1 MNARHFRTFA
11 RYNAWANARLYAAC
25 GALSEA
31 AYLAE
36 RPVFFGSIH
45 RTLNHV
51 LVGDRL
57 WLGRITGVPAGIP
70 TLDTE
75 LFPDRDALRAA
86 REAEDARIIGLV
98 DGYDDARLLAAEVV
112 YANMSGAEHRDP
124 LRLVLAHFFNH
135 QTHHR
140 GQVHDMLS
148 ATDVAPPPLDLIY
161 YLREVGEAD

>member
-1 MNARHFRTFA
+1 MIARHFRTFA

-25 GALSEA
+25 DRLTDEA
-31 AYLAE
+31 YFAE
-36 RPVFFGSIH
+36 RPAFFGSIH
-45 RTLNHV
+45 RTLNHI
-51 LVGDRL
+51 LVGDRA

-70 TLDTE
+70 TLDTVLHE
-75 LFPDRDALRAA
+75 DRAALRAA
-86 REAEDARIIGLV
+86 REAEDARIIALV
-98 DGYDDARLLAAEVV
+98 DAHDDERLLATTVV

-124 LRLVLAHFFNH
+124 LRLILAHLFNH

-161 YLREVGEAD
+161 HLREVGEAS

>member
-98 DGYDDARLLAAEVV
+98 DGYDDARLLAAEVAHLKTEV
-112 YANMSGAEHRDP
+112 ITQLCRWSRCRDDRDLLMA
-124 LRLVLAHFFNH
+124 LRTVDELVAIEDD
-135 QTHHR
+135 R
-140 GQVHDMLS
+140 
-148 ATDVAPPPLDLIY
+148 A
-161 YLREVGEAD
+161 